1 MGNGSVMWNLCI
13 MGFSDGLS
21 GMVAGIWDSHY
32 HSSGISHFDYDSEDS
47 SSAIGLL
54 YDLLYYDLSGWYFAD
69 DFLGNRSCADENSGD
84 FMRYG
89 VHFDSGG
96 TDYFPGT

>member
-21 GMVAGIWDSHY
+21 GMVAGIWDSYHY
-32 HSSGISHFDYDSEDS
+32 SSGISCFDYDSEDS
-47 SSAIGLL
+47 SSAFRLL
-54 YDLLYYDLSGWYFAD
+54 YDLLYYDLSGRYFTD
-69 DFLGNRSCADENSGD
+69 DFLGNRSCANENSGD
-84 FMRYG
+84 FMWNC